1 MVAKTNESV
10 DQLTTQL
17 KYMHNQIISILTITA
32 HKLLTDKPQFD
43 LRNLLGG
50 TDRYLKNLAMNLNR
64 GFSFLLNSIHCLHLA
79 SSTRGAIGNI
89 LQTQREGTDLLYV
102 HRRVLH

>member
-10 DQLTTQL
+10 DQLLTQL
-17 KYMHNQIISILTITA
+17 KYMHSQIISILTITA

-50 TDRYLKNLAMNLNR
+50 TDRYLQNLATNLNR

-79 SSTRGAIGNI
+79 SSTRNAIGHI

-102 HRRVLH
+102 L

>member
-10 DQLTTQL
+10 DQLLTQL
-17 KYMHNQIISILTITA
+17 KYMHSQIISILTITA

-50 TDRYLKNLAMNLNR
+50 TDRYLQNLALNLNR
-64 GFSFLLNSIHCLHLA
+64 EFSFLLNSIHCLHLT
-79 SSTRGAIGNI
+79 SSTRNNIGRI
-89 LQTQREGTDLLYV
+89 LQTEKEGNDLLYV
-102 HRRVLH
+102 PNPCA